1 MIGKYC
7 AVMLGKPKFGVFAV
21 SISSVFILSYIKKS
35 LDIVFV
41 LIQRSLMYSMFDLLF
56 ESPSYRPV
64 YVISDSEM
72 KELKKNQ
79 HQEELDEITAQKVR
93 LEDAFK
99 AQLKHLEDRE
109 KEVKKELKVISAS
122 KNK

>member
-1 MIGKYC
+1 
-7 AVMLGKPKFGVFAV
+7 MLGKPKFGVFTV
-21 SISSVFILSYIKKS
+21 SISSVFILSYLKK
-35 LDIVFV
+35 LFDIRFV

-56 ESPSYRPV
+56 ETPSYRPV

-72 KELKKNQ
+72 KELKKKQ
-79 HQEELDEITAQKVR
+79 HQEELDEITTQKVR

-99 AQLKHLEDRE
+99 AQLKYLEERE
-109 KEVKKELKVISAS
+109 KEVKRGLKLISAS

>member
-1 MIGKYC
+1 
-7 AVMLGKPKFGVFAV
+7 MLGKPKFGVFAV
-21 SISSVFILSYIKKS
+21 SISSVFILTYFKELS
-35 LDIVFV
+35 DIRFV

-56 ESPSYRPV
+56 ETPSYRPV

-72 KELKKNQ
+72 RELKKNQ
-79 HQEELDEITAQKVR
+79 HQEELDEIKTQKVR

-99 AQLKHLEDRE
+99 AQLKHLEERE
-109 KEVKKELKVISAS
+109 KEVKRELKLLSAS